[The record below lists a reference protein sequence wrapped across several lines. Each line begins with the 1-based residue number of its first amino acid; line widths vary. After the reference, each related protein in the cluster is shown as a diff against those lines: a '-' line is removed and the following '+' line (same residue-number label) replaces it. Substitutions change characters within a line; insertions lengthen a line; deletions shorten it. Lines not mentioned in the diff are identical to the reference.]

1 MKNARRTIAFA
12 TMAIPLTTVG
22 QVVAPLTFNEKAN
35 VSNSTSE
42 IGGTPAVD
50 IIRLDSGGLGAPLR
64 FGSVLKG
71 TEVVT
76 LNGVRLRPGADYS
89 FDYSVGVVYVSRAV
103 REGDSL
109 SVSYRYDGKKK
120 VDSGSSAMGVAPMK
134 FNLLGN
140 SMPLRLGLGQLE
152 RTADGKVLRTNIYGT
167 KNSFTGGGLGLSG
180 AYFAGSRSEEGVG
193 AGFSFDGA
201 KGGNLSSETGKSSFL
216 VQSFRSSLA
225 GGSLTADLQDVSKN
239 FTGFNA
245 VKDSGYS
252 EQQVAAFARER
263 GLKRTGFGAEALKFG
278 SLNFSGSQKLVKDED
293 KGISVSSYA
302 VGTGGF
308 SYSQNKENVE
318 RGFNRFKD
326 LGVAD
331 WQRLQV
337 SQGINKTA
345 ETAGFKSKF
354 LSLGY
359 ESSRVQ
365 DFERDKGIQKQ
376 KVILDSKNWALELG
390 SQSVDAGFN
399 RFEAERGA
407 FGLEAGLKRQSAA
420 LTKGVIGKGLNLTF
434 SKSSVDNGVG
444 TFDASDIAISGKTW
458 ALNMGS
464 RGSDKG
470 FNRLGS
476 MQPGE
481 IDSHMR
487 AVAGM
492 YGPNAAVQ
500 PADRQAFI
508 GSAGIQ
514 RDGANFKSNIKG
526 GTLNVN
532 QVKIAGEKGGAA
544 IHTANIAG
552 KNLQFSMRKLN
563 TGTAFNEISR
573 LMPYEQQQIGLI
585 SGISRTDLNLAMQM
599 SKGQT
604 FSYSSMAADVNGTGA
619 GRTNLAYRGQ
629 GLEVDYNQRRVDTG
643 FSVMGLVDSQRDLMN
658 SLTGFSQKDS
668 RIKFSALKNIQ
679 FEYSASSAYRDTN
692 EELRASD
699 ALMFSMALDPT
710 LQVDYAKA
718 SQLNKQSTST
728 LFAANMERVSLN
740 KRFGNQNLSITN
752 EKIQND
758 GSNNGA
764 PDSNRTTV
772 AVETKLSGSTSFR
785 TEQSRTAFND
795 GGKEDVNSNSIST
808 KIAKNVGVSVT
819 DTNIDRGSSDRNE
832 VKRDYGVW
840 FDFGK
845 GVRASYG
852 HVRHLN
858 GDAAG
863 FGSSSLSFGQD
874 ANRIAANQ
882 AIGGVGGANVNGT
895 TLGFQ
900 NGTNTWDE
908 QNGRA
913 QAFSSATLQ
922 TTKPFSLG
930 FLKESKFSLNSYMA
944 SDNSRWLR
952 EDIMSSFESKIGK
965 YGVGMNYRGQVDQTG
980 SRAIDRTYKLN
991 TDTTGKAP
999 LAASM
1004 SYKQRVLPTN
1014 QEFAIRDYKVD
1025 YKGIKG
1031 FTLSNQIQ
1039 TNPEGPVNPNIVLGT
1054 QPLAQRRNTWRMDYT
1069 ANKDFT
1075 LGGQFDELI
1084 DDAVRSIRRTAGFN
1098 LTLNQRS
1105 GSPISFFYGMEQSDL
1120 AGNRQ
1125 DYVRFGLT
1133 FEQKASANQVFSLA
1147 LTNQGWLNNANAS
1160 LANQNDWVGRLNYQ
1174 WRFK

>member
-1 MKNARRTIAFA
+1 MKNARRTIALA
-12 TMAIPLTTVG
+12 TMALPLTAVA

-35 VSNSTSE
+35 VSNSTTE

-50 IIRLDSGGLGAPLR
+50 IIRLSSSGLGAPLR
-64 FGSVLKG
+64 FGSVLNG

-76 LNGVRLRPGADYS
+76 LNGVRLKPGLDYS
-89 FDYSVGVVYVSRAV
+89 FDYSVGVVYVNRSV
-103 REGDSL
+103 KDGDSL
-109 SVSYRYDGKKK
+109 TVSYRYDGKKK
-120 VDSGSSAMGVAPMK
+120 VDSGSAAMGVAPMK
-134 FNLLGN
+134 FNLLGS
-140 SMPLRLGLGQLE
+140 SMPFRLGFGQLE
-152 RTADGKVLRTNIYGT
+152 RTADGKVMRSNIYGT
-167 KNSFTGGGLGLSG
+167 RNSFSGGGLGLAG
-180 AYFAGSRSEEGVG
+180 AYFAGSRTEEGVG
-193 AGFSFDGA
+193 AGLSYDGA
-201 KGGNLSSETGKSSFL
+201 KGGNLTSETGSSSFL
-216 VQSFRSSLA
+216 VQAFRSSFA
-225 GGSLTADLQDVSKN
+225 GGSITADLQDVSKN

-245 VKDSGYS
+245 VKDAGYTD
-252 EQQVAAFARER
+252 QQIAAFSRER
-263 GLKRTGFGAEALKFG
+263 GLKRNGFGAEGLKVG
-278 SLNFSGSQKLVKDED
+278 SFKFSGTQKQVLDQE

-302 VGTGGF
+302 VGSGGF
-308 SYSQNKENVE
+308 SYSQNKESVE

-337 SQGINKTA
+337 SQGISRTA
-345 ETAGFKSKF
+345 ESAGFKSKF

-359 ESSRVQ
+359 EGSRVQ
-365 DFERDKGIQKQ
+365 DFERNKGIEKQ
-376 KVILDSKNWALELG
+376 KVSLDSKNWAFEMG
-390 SQSVDAGFN
+390 TQAVDSGFN
-399 RFEAERGA
+399 RFEAERGT

-420 LTKGVIGKGLNLTF
+420 LTKGIIGKGLNLTYN
-434 SKSSVDNGVG
+434 KSSIDNGVG
-444 TFDASDIAISGKTW
+444 SFDASDVAVSGKTW
-458 ALNMGS
+458 ALNLGS
-464 RGSDKG
+464 RGSDKT

-492 YGPNAAVQ
+492 YGPNAGLQ
-500 PADRQAFI
+500 PADRQAFL
-508 GSAGIQ
+508 GSSGIQ
-514 RDGANFKSNIKG
+514 RDGASFNTALKG

-532 QVKIAGEKGGAA
+532 QVKVTGAKDSA
-544 IHTANIAG
+544 SIHSANVVG

-573 LMPYEQQQIGLI
+573 LMPYEQQQLGLL

-604 FSYSSMAADVNGTGA
+604 FNFSTMSAEKDGTGA
-619 GRTNLAYRGQ
+619 GRTNLSYRSQ
-629 GLEVDYNQRRVDTG
+629 GLEVDYNLRNVDKG
-643 FSVMGLVDSQRDLMN
+643 FNVMGLVDSQRDMMN
-658 SLTGFSQKDS
+658 SLSGFSQKDS
-668 RIKFSALKNIQ
+668 RVKFNALKNIR
-679 FEYSASSAYRDTN
+679 FEYSASSAYRDAT

-710 LQVDYAKA
+710 LQVDYAKS
-718 SQLNKQSTST
+718 SQMAKQSTST

-740 KRFGNQNLSITN
+740 KRFGNQSLSITN
-752 EKIQND
+752 EKRDND
-758 GSNNGA
+758 GSQNSA
-764 PDSNRTTV
+764 HDSNRTTV
-772 AVETKLSGSTSFR
+772 AIETKLTGNTSFR
-785 TEQSRTAFND
+785 TEQTRTAFED
-795 GGKEDVNSNSIST
+795 GGKEDVNSNSLST

-819 DTNIDRGSSDRNE
+819 DTNIDRGSSDRNQ

-845 GVRASYG
+845 GIRASYG
-852 HVRHLN
+852 YVRQLN
-858 GDAAG
+858 GDNAG
-863 FGSSSLSFGQD
+863 FGSSSVSFGQD
-874 ANRIAANQ
+874 ANRIAAEQ
-882 AIGGVGGANVNGT
+882 ALGGVAGANVNGT
-895 TLGFQ
+895 MLGFQ

-908 QNGRA
+908 QAGRA
-913 QAFSSATLQ
+913 QAFSSASLQ

-930 FLKESKFSLNSYMA
+930 FLKDSKFSLNSYMA

-952 EDIMSSFESKIGK
+952 EDVTSSFESKVGK
-965 YGVGMNYRGQVDQTG
+965 YGFGMNYRGQVDQTG
-980 SRAIDRTYKLN
+980 SRAVDRTYKLN
-991 TDTTGKAP
+991 TDTSGKAP

-1014 QEFAIRDYKVD
+1014 QEYAIRDYKVD

-1039 TNPEGPVNPNIVLGT
+1039 TNPEGPANPNIVLGT

-1069 ANKDFT
+1069 ANKEFT

-1084 DDAVRSIRRTAGFN
+1084 DDAIRSIRRTAGFN
-1098 LTLNQRS
+1098 LVLNQRS
-1105 GSPISFFYGMEQSDL
+1105 GSPLSFFYGIEQSDL

-1133 FEQKASANQVFSLA
+1133 FEQKASSNQVFSLA
-1147 LTNQGWLNNANAS
+1147 LTNQGWLNNTNS
-1160 LANQNDWVGRLNYQ
+1160 TLVNQNDWVGRLNYQ

>member
-1 MKNARRTIAFA
+1 MKNARRIIALAMTA
-12 TMAIPLTTVG
+12 TPLTTVG
-22 QVVAPLTFNEKAN
+22 QVIVPLTFNEKAN

-42 IGGTPAVD
+42 VGGTPAVD
-50 IIRLDSGGLGAPLR
+50 IIRLSSGGLGAPLR
-64 FGSVLKG
+64 FGSVLNG

-89 FDYSVGVVYVSRAV
+89 FDYSVGVVYVNRV
-103 REGDSL
+103 VKDGDSL
-109 SVSYRYDGKKK
+109 TVSYRYDGKKK
-120 VDSGSSAMGVAPMK
+120 VDSGSAAMGVAPMK
-134 FNLLGN
+134 FNLLG
-140 SMPLRLGLGQLE
+140 SAMPVRLGIGQLE

-167 KNSFTGGGLGLSG
+167 RNSFSGGGLGLSG
-180 AYFAGSRSEEGVG
+180 AYFAGSRSEESVG

-201 KGGNLSSETGKSSFL
+201 KGGTLSSETGNSSFL

-245 VKDSGYS
+245 VKDSGYTD
-252 EQQVAAFARER
+252 QQVAAFARER
-263 GLKRTGFGAEALKFG
+263 GLKRTGFGAEGLKLG
-278 SLNFSGSQKLVKDED
+278 GLNFSGTQKLVKDED
-293 KGISVSSYA
+293 KGISVSSYS
-302 VGTGGF
+302 VGSGGF
-308 SYSQNKENVE
+308 TYSQNKENVE

-337 SQGINKTA
+337 SQGISKAA

-376 KVILDSKNWALELG
+376 KVSLDSKNWAFELG
-390 SQSVDAGFN
+390 SQKVDAGFN
-399 RFEAERGA
+399 RFEAERGV
-407 FGLEAGLKRQSAA
+407 FGLEAGLSRQSAA
-420 LTKGVIGKGLNLTF
+420 LTKGVIGKGLNLTYA
-434 SKSSVDNGVG
+434 KSSIDNGVG
-444 TFDASDIAISGKTW
+444 SFDASDIAISGKTW
-458 ALNMGS
+458 ALNLGS
-464 RGSDKG
+464 RGTDKS

-481 IDSHMR
+481 IDTHMR

-492 YGPNAAVQ
+492 YGPNAGLQ

-508 GSAGIQ
+508 GSSGIQ
-514 RDGANFKSNIKG
+514 RDGQNFKSSLKG

-532 QVKIAGEKGGAA
+532 QVKVTGAKDEA
-544 IHTANIAG
+544 TIHTANIVG

-563 TGTAFNEISR
+563 TGTAFTEISR
-573 LMPYEQQQIGLI
+573 LMPYEQQQIGLL
-585 SGISRTDLNLAMQM
+585 SGISRTDLNLALQM
-599 SKGQT
+599 SKGQSFT
-604 FSYSSMAADVNGTGA
+604 VSSMSADVNGTGA
-619 GRTNLAYRGQ
+619 GRTNLSYRGR
-629 GLEVDYNQRRVDTG
+629 GLEVDYNQRNVDTG
-643 FSVMGLVDSQRDLMN
+643 FNVMGLVDTQRDLLN
-658 SLTGFSQKDS
+658 SMTGFSQKDS
-668 RIKFSALKNIQ
+668 RIKFGALKNIK
-679 FEYSASSAYRDTN
+679 FEYSASSAYRDAT

-718 SQLNKQSTST
+718 TQLNKQSTST
-728 LFAANMERVSLN
+728 LFAANMERVSLS
-740 KRFGNQNLSITN
+740 KRFGNQQLSITN
-752 EKIQND
+752 EKLQNE
-758 GSNNGA
+758 GSNNGS

-772 AVETKLSGSTSFR
+772 AIETKLSNTTSFR
-785 TEQSRTAFND
+785 TEQTRTAFTD

-808 KIAKNVGVSVT
+808 KIAKNVGVSMT

-852 HVRHLN
+852 YVRQLN
-858 GDAAG
+858 GETSG
-863 FGSSSLSFGQD
+863 FGSTSLSFGQD
-874 ANRIAANQ
+874 ANRIAADQ
-882 AIGGVGGANVNGT
+882 ALGGVGGANVNGT
-895 TLGFQ
+895 MLGFQ
-900 NGTNTWDE
+900 NGTNTWDQ
-908 QNGRA
+908 QNGRT
-913 QAFSSATLQ
+913 QSFSSASLQ

-930 FLKESKFSLNSYMA
+930 FLKDSKFSLNSYMA
-944 SDNSRWLR
+944 SDNTRWLR
-952 EDIMSSFESKIGK
+952 EDIVSSFESKVGK
-965 YGVGMNYRGQVDQTG
+965 MGFGMNYRGQVDQTG

-991 TDTTGKAP
+991 TDPSGKAP
-999 LAASM
+999 LSASM

-1014 QEFAIRDYKVD
+1014 QEFAIRDYKID
-1025 YKGIKG
+1025 FKGIKG

-1039 TNPEGPVNPNIVLGT
+1039 TNPEGPANPNIVLGT

-1069 ANKDFT
+1069 ASKDFT

-1098 LTLNQRS
+1098 LVLNQKS
-1105 GSPISFFYGMEQSDL
+1105 GSPVSFFYGIEQSDL

-1147 LTNQGWLNNANAS
+1147 LTNQGWLNNTNSS